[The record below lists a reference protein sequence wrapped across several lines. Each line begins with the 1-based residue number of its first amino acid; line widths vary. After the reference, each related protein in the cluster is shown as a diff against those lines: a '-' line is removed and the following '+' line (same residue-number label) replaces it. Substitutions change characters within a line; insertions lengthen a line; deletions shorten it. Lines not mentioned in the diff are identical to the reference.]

1 MEINI
6 NTYKPFV
13 SAMNDMKEKYGEKF
27 EYYNGFHKSQLSLT
41 EFIDNFIDTDT
52 VADAT
57 IDPNANSATK
67 DIRTL
72 MNDMMKPF
80 QKLLCFNK
88 IFYEMTKNY
97 GLETARKWL

>member
-41 EFIDNFIDTDT
+41 EFIDNFI
-52 VADAT
+52 
-57 IDPNANSATK
+57 IS
-67 DIRTL
+67 II
-72 MNDMMKPF
+72 F
-80 QKLLCFNK
+80 SIYLLGNH
-88 IFYEMTKNY
+88 
-97 GLETARKWL
+97 R